1 MQNKK
6 PSGDSSAK
14 KVTVQSNR
22 LCEPLVT
29 RLDPMTRDKQ
39 QWIDHKC
46 VIPAI
51 GNDVAMT
58 FQSPL
63 FTRLL
68 FDSTLTPVARVQF
81 TTAMNQ
87 FGLGWIGPRSND
99 SAPTTHV
106 HSESDNDTSPKRIA
120 PLQFDEPIDVE
131 AFEGAAAVEFQL
143 YGLPFRSL
151 PSSRRAKWTQ
161 SVPIEIFE
169 FEQLAQKVECV
180 RILTHGRCVLG
191 AAISPGSI
199 YEDVRYMADSGFDYL
214 CLLVD
219 VQCDLSPTGSR
230 QLATI
235 PNTVE
240 LALDAINNAG
250 SKMKILLSANLR
262 NADEMFRYLQMGVAA
277 VSIDGYLASE
287 KPIETA
293 QAKDS
298 YGSILSYSPPAASAF
313 AWVGQTVSS
322 LVMELSDCAIYAG
335 QTCDLLRTQMT

>member
-6 PSGDSSAK
+6 PSGDSPAK
-14 KVTVQSNR
+14 KVTVQSNT

-39 QWIDHKC
+39 QWTDPKC

-68 FDSTLTPVARVQF
+68 FDSTLTPVARVHF

-87 FGLGWIGPRSND
+87 FGLGWVGPRSND

-106 HSESDNDTSPKRIA
+106 HSESDNDTSPKRIT

-151 PSSRRAKWTQ
+151 PSSRRAKWTP

-169 FEQLAQKVECV
+169 FEQLAKKVECV
-180 RILTHGRCVLG
+180 RILTHGRCVL
-191 AAISPGSI
+191 
-199 YEDVRYMADSGFDYL
+199 GFDYL

-240 LALDAINNAG
+240 IALDAINNAG
-250 SKMKILLSANLR
+250 SKMRILLSANLR

-335 QTCDLLRTQMT
+335 QSCDLLRTQMT

>member
-6 PSGDSSAK
+6 PSGDSAAK
-14 KVTVQSNR
+14 KVALQSNR
-22 LCEPLVT
+22 RCEPLVT

-39 QWIDHKC
+39 ESTDPKC

-51 GNDVAMT
+51 GNDFAMT

-68 FDSTLTPVARVQF
+68 FDSTLTPVARTQF
-81 TTAMNQ
+81 TTAMNP
-87 FGLGWIGPRSND
+87 FGLGWIGPRSNE
-99 SAPTTHV
+99 STPTTHV
-106 HSESDNDTSPKRIA
+106 HSDSEHDTSPKRIA

-151 PSSRRAKWTQ
+151 PSSRRAKWTP
-161 SVPIEIFE
+161 SLPIEIFE
-169 FEQLAQKVECV
+169 FEQLAKKVECV
-180 RILTHGRCVLG
+180 RILTRGRCVVG
-191 AAISPGSI
+191 AAISPGSM

-235 PNTVE
+235 QNNVE

-298 YGSILSYSPPAASAF
+298 YSSILSYSPPAGSAF
-313 AWVGQTVSS
+313 AWVGQAVSS

-335 QTCDLLRTQMT
+335 QSSDLLRTQMT